1 MYICIALMVRLAIL
15 ASILSAFVGI
25 SSQFE
30 CKYDGDIIGK
40 QQAIFDT
47 ALSQP
52 LVSRQEAILLEEA
65 GEYVEYDYLRYTSYD
80 YPLDL
85 NCEWN

>member
-1 MYICIALMVRLAIL
+1 MVRLAIL
-15 ASILSAFVGI
+15 ETILLAFVGI

-40 QQAIFDT
+40 QQAIFDA

-52 LVSRQEAILLEEA
+52 LVSRQEAIFFEE
-65 GEYVEYDYLRYTSYD
+65 VEELYDYD
-80 YPLDL
+80 YFTRSFYPEPLDL
-85 NCEWN
+85 NCEWK